1 MRINYKKELEEA
13 ARNMIL
19 VHKPYTLM
27 RMILRMIV
35 RKVNIEHAG
44 ILLYDRTKNSYTV
57 SITRGKI
64 GSKMPA
70 GLFRLDPQSPM
81 IRFFKERR
89 FAALLDNNVLLLDKI
104 NSILQRRDSFNGN
117 EDFEK
122 MLIGI
127 KFQMKSFDAVVCVPS
142 YYHNDLL
149 GVLLLGEKVKKRVF
163 KKEEIDFFVA
173 LANDV
178 AMALRNA
185 FLFEG
190 LKAEMERNKDLFF
203 ETTLAFSAA
212 IDAKDHYTRGHTMRV
227 TEYSLA
233 IARFILE
240 QAQEKMGQIFFDN
253 LHIASLLHDIGKIGI
268 SENILNKIENLDAD
282 ERRIMNEHP
291 IIGAKILEPIKGL
304 EEVIKGV
311 KYHHEQFDGN
321 GFPDGL
327 KGDDVPLIASIIAV
341 ADSLDAMTTDR
352 PYRKALTREQ
362 AIEELKRCSG
372 TQFHPKV
379 VKAALALANK
389 GVI

>member
-44 ILLYDRTKNSYTV
+44 ILLYERFKDSYTV
-57 SITRGKI
+57 SITRGKV

-70 GLFRLDPQSPM
+70 GLFRLDPHSPM

-89 FAALLDNNVLLLDKI
+89 FAPLLDNNVLLLDRI
-104 NSILQRRDSFNGN
+104 NAMLQRKEFFNGDD
-117 EDFEK
+117 ELEK
-122 MLIGI
+122 LLIGI

-149 GVLLLGEKVKKRVF
+149 GVLLLGEKVNKRIF
-163 KKEEIDFFVA
+163 KREEVDFFVA

-190 LKAEMERNKDLFF
+190 LKAEMERNKNLFF

-212 IDAKDHYTRGHTMRV
+212 IDAKDHYTRGHTTRV

-233 IARFILE
+233 IARIIFE
-240 QAQEKMGQIFFDN
+240 ETQEKMNQSFFDN
-253 LHIASLLHDIGKIGI
+253 LHIASLLHDIGKIGVP
-268 SENILNKIENLDAD
+268 ENILNKTEDLDEE
-282 ERRIMNEHP
+282 ERKKMNEHP
-291 IIGAKILEPIKGL
+291 IIGAKILEPIRGL
-304 EEVIKGV
+304 EEVIWGV
-311 KYHHEQFDGN
+311 KHHHEQYDGN
-321 GFPDGL
+321 GFPDHL
-327 KGDDVPLIASIIAV
+327 KGDGIPLIACIIAV

-352 PYRKALTREQ
+352 PYRKALTRDE

-372 TQFHPKV
+372 TQFHPKI
-379 VKAALALANK
+379 VKAALALANR

>member
-44 ILLYDRTKNSYTV
+44 ILLYERSKNSYTV
-57 SITRGKI
+57 SITRGKV

-70 GLFRLDPQSPM
+70 GLFRLDPNSPM

-89 FAALLDNNVLLLDKI
+89 FASLLDNNVLLLDRI
-104 NSILQRRDSFNGN
+104 NAMLQRKEFFNGD
-117 EDFEK
+117 EDLEK
-122 MLIGI
+122 LLIGI

-149 GVLLLGEKVKKRVF
+149 GVLLLGEKVNKRVF
-163 KKEEIDFFVA
+163 KREEVDFFVA

-190 LKAEMERNKDLFF
+190 LKAEMERNKNLFF

-212 IDAKDHYTRGHTMRV
+212 IDAKDHYTRGHTTRV
-227 TEYSLA
+227 TEYSLS
-233 IARFILE
+233 IARVIFE
-240 QAQEKMGQIFFDN
+240 ETQEKVDQVFFDN
-253 LHIASLLHDIGKIGI
+253 LHIASLLHD
-268 SENILNKIENLDAD
+268 
-282 ERRIMNEHP
+282 
-291 IIGAKILEPIKGL
+291 
-304 EEVIKGV
+304 
-311 KYHHEQFDGN
+311 
-321 GFPDGL
+321 
-327 KGDDVPLIASIIAV
+327 
-341 ADSLDAMTTDR
+341 
-352 PYRKALTREQ
+352 
-362 AIEELKRCSG
+362 
-372 TQFHPKV
+372 
-379 VKAALALANK
+379 
-389 GVI
+389 